1 MRNLFLQVAVIC
13 FLSISYSVLGQNGGK
28 NTFEFLDLPNAARVA
43 SLGGNVISIQDND
56 LNLVF
61 HNPSL
66 LNKEMSENFVLN
78 YINYFSDIN
87 FGYVSYAKHIE
98 KYGTFA
104 AGLHYINYGK
114 FIEADYTGQIIG
126 EFTAAE
132 YALNLMYARPLDSNF
147 TVGANLKSIYS
158 ALDTYYS
165 SGMAV
170 DAGITYHNSKNL
182 TVALVI
188 KNLGHQIKP
197 YYEKNWEPLPFDI
210 QVGISKRLGH
220 APFRFSILAQNLTN
234 FKMRY
239 ELPESNN
246 ITQFDNDS
254 IVKENKIEKFADEA
268 ARHFIFAA
276 EFIPVENFY
285 LRFGYNYQRRKEL
298 QLVTRAKLT
307 GFSFGIG
314 VRISKFHFSYGLA
327 TYHVAGASHH
337 FSISTNLSGFYKRS

>member
-1 MRNLFLQVAVIC
+1 MRNLFLQIAIIC

-28 NTFEFLDLPNAARVA
+28 NTYEFLDLPNAARVA

-114 FIEADYTGQIIG
+114 FTEADYTGQIMG

-132 YALNLMYARPLDSNF
+132 YALNIMYARPLDSNF

-165 SGMAV
+165 SGMAIDV
-170 DAGITYHNSKNL
+170 GVTYHNSKNL
-182 TVALVI
+182 TAALVI
-188 KNLGHQIKP
+188 KNFGHQIKP
-197 YYEKNWEPLPFDI
+197 YYEGNWEPLPFDI
-210 QVGISKRLGH
+210 QIGVSKRLGH
-220 APFRFSILAQNLTN
+220 APFRFSVLAQNLTN

-239 ELPESNN
+239 ELPENN
-246 ITQFDNDS
+246 DITQFDNDS
-254 IVKENKIEKFADEA
+254 IVKEHKIEKFADEV

-314 VRISKFHFSYGLA
+314 VRVSKFHFSYGLA

-337 FSISTNLSGFYKRS
+337 FSISTDLSEFYKKN